1 MTPPVRRS
9 AGPPVRFTFHL
20 IPHTHWDREWYLT
33 RAEFQAR
40 LVPVLDEVLDQLEAD
55 PAARFLLDGQTILL
69 EDYLALRPEHEARIG
84 AQVRRGALEIGPW
97 YILSDLL
104 VPSAHSLL
112 RNLQEGRRQAERFGG
127 ALGVL
132 YSPDAFG
139 HPAALP
145 DLAAGLG
152 FRNAVVRRGLGRPGD
167 FYRWEGAGGGVLLVH
182 HLPRTGYDG
191 AVALAREG
199 ADPATEWRRL
209 RTELVERAT
218 TPNIAVF
225 LGADHHA
232 MPRGVSR
239 LRDRIQELEA
249 EHQVRISG
257 LGEFFA
263 ALEQNPPEAP
273 LVRGSLRRSRGW
285 TLDLQDVHSTRSR
298 LKRRHGLAELRLSR
312 IAQPLADLAASVRGP
327 DRNRAP
333 SPQPILDHAWRTLL
347 QCQFHDTLAGT
358 TCDEVQ
364 AEQEVR
370 LDSVDRLSRTI
381 ASRAMAELAPPSGA
395 DRLMLWNP
403 AAEPRSGVVI
413 ARLTFFRA
421 DVPIGPP
428 PGRTRTG
435 PGYRPFLLAAPDGS
449 RFPVQLLACRPGGE
463 RRDRSDRYPD
473 QDEVDQ
479 AWVAFESPAV
489 PGRGTLALEPL
500 PGRGVPPGAG
510 PLIHG
515 AGEIGNDRIAVR
527 VMDDGSIRLRAPR
540 SGSPESDRLFGLV
553 SEPDRGD
560 LYTFSPAGR
569 PEPVRPV
576 LLSRRIV
583 AEGPLVG
590 AVETRWRAEFRR
602 GSVTARS
609 VIALYRDSSLVRVR
623 LDLDHHGTDHRL
635 RLRFPV
641 GRGARLLAGG
651 TIGPDLPAPVP
662 GGRIG
667 TAEEHEVATSPAQ
680 RWVAAATPE
689 GILAV
694 FAPAFFEYEW
704 SGRGDLWITVLRA
717 VGELSR
723 GDLPERPGQ
732 VAWPVATPAAQEP
745 GGHRLE
751 LALAL
756 IPPPGDRDLPSR
768 LERLWEEA
776 FLPVQAFFLRH

>member
-479 AWVAFESPAV
+479 VWAAFELPGLAGSEMLAAEPVPSARVAEGPALATAA
-489 PGRGTLALEPL
+489 GRLANSRIEVAIGGAGTLTVTPAEW
-500 PGRGVPPGAG
+500 GRSFENLASW
-510 PLIHG
+510 I
-515 AGEIGNDRIAVR
+515 D
-527 VMDDGSIRLRAPR
+527 
-540 SGSPESDRLFGLV
+540 
-553 SEPDRGD
+553 EPDQGD
-560 LYTFSPAGR
+560 LYTFSRAGR
-569 PEPVRPV
+569 AEPGRHAPSTQHV
-576 LLSRRIV
+576 L
-583 AEGPLVG
+583 AGGPLVG
-590 AVETRWRAEFRR
+590 AIETRWNMQFRS
-602 GSVTARS
+602 GACYARS
-609 VIALYRDSSLVRVR
+609 VTSLHRDSSLIRAR
-623 LDLDHHGTDHRL
+623 IELRHWGRDHRL
-635 RLRFPV
+635 RLRFPI
-641 GRGARLLAGG
+641 GPGQAEAGG
-651 TIGPDLPAPVP
+651 VAGLDQEGSPGPAQHFIVE
-662 GGRIG
+662 R
-667 TAEEHEVATSPAQ
+667 EVATRPAH
-680 RWVAAATPE
+680 RFVNITTRD
-689 GILAV
+689 GGFAV
-694 FAPAFFEYEW
+694 FAPGFFEYEW
-704 SGRGDLWITVLRA
+704 TSTGELLLTVLRS
-717 VGELSR
+717 VGQLSK
-723 GDLPERPGQ
+723 GDLMERPGHA
-732 VAWPVATPAAQEP
+732 AWPVTTLGGQEA
-745 GGHRLE
+745 GLHTLE
-751 LALAL
+751 LGFGFF
-756 IPPPGDRDLPSR
+756 PGSAADPDL
-768 LERLWEEA
+768 LERSWEDL
-776 FLPVQAFFLRH
+776 FLPIQAFYRRR